1 MSMYSKL
8 WHCRFVGRI
17 FKHFFFSTGAYGYPD
32 TQLISYAE
40 MANAA
45 NFVAEGLSSAA
56 MEIGVDPIPCIADG
70 DTG

>member
-1 MSMYSKL
+1 VL
-8 WHCRFVGRI
+8 
-17 FKHFFFSTGAYGYPD
+17 FSPGAYGYPD

-40 MANAA
+40 MASAA

-56 MEIGVDPIPCIADG
+56 MEMGIDPIPCIADG